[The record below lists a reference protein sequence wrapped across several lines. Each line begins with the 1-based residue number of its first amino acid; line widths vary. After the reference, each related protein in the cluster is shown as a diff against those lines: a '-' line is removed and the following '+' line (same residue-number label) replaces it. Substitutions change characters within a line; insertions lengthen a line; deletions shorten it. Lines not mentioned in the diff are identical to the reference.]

1 MGTSGVLVRTV
12 LFALWLP
19 VVVLL
24 VSLLRFGVEGIVTM
38 DAMSFVQLFVQL
50 VVFGWPS
57 GIPLTLAVLLLHRRV
72 QLVAYVCAVVLA
84 PLSVLAF
91 ILGGLFGPFVLVY
104 VLVVSLPAWV
114 ALGVVALLQSRHSS
128 AAGRAAE

>member
-19 VVVLL
+19 VVVLV
-24 VSLLRFGVEGIVTM
+24 VSLLRFGLEGMVTM
-38 DAMSFVQLFVQL
+38 DAMSLVQL

-72 QLVAYVCAVVLA
+72 QLLAYVCAVVLA
-84 PLSVLAF
+84 PFSVLAF
-91 ILGGLFGPFVLVY
+91 ILGGLFGPFVLAY

-114 ALGVVALLQSRHSS
+114 ALGIVALLQSRHSS

>member
-1 MGTSGVLVRTV
+1 MGTSGLLVRTV

-19 VVVLL
+19 VAVLV
-24 VSLLRFGVEGIVTM
+24 VSLLRFGFEGVATM
-38 DAMSFVQLFVQL
+38 GPTAFVQL
-50 VVFGWPS
+50 VVLGWPS

-72 QLVAYVCAVVLA
+72 QLPAYVCAIVLA

-104 VLVVSLPAWV
+104 AVVVSLPAWV
-114 ALGVVALLQSRHSS
+114 ALGIVALLQSRRSLAA

>member
-1 MGTSGVLVRTV
+1 MGTSRVLVRTV

-19 VVVLL
+19 VAVLV
-24 VSLLRFGVEGIVTM
+24 VSLLRFGVEGMVTM
-38 DAMSFVQLFVQL
+38 DAMSFVQL

-84 PLSVLAF
+84 PFSVLAF
-91 ILGGLFGPFVLVY
+91 ILGGLFGPFVLAY
-104 VLVVSLPAWV
+104 VLVVSLPAWI
-114 ALGVVALLQSRHSS
+114 ALGIVVLLQLRHSL
-128 AAGRAAE
+128 AAGR

>member
-1 MGTSGVLVRTV
+1 MGTSRVLVRTV

-19 VVVLL
+19 VAVLV
-24 VSLLRFGVEGIVTM
+24 VSLLRFGVEGMVTM
-38 DAMSFVQLFVQL
+38 DAMSFVQL

-84 PLSVLAF
+84 PFSVLAF
-91 ILGGLFGPFVLVY
+91 ILGGLFGPFVLAY
-104 VLVVSLPAWV
+104 VLVVSLPAWI
-114 ALGVVALLQSRHSS
+114 ALGIVVLLQSRHSL

>member
-19 VVVLL
+19 VAVLV
-24 VSLLRFGVEGIVTM
+24 VSLLRFGVEGMVTM
-38 DAMSFVQLFVQL
+38 DAMSFVQL

-84 PLSVLAF
+84 PFSVLAF
-91 ILGGLFGPFVLVY
+91 ILGGLFGPFVLAY
-104 VLVVSLPAWV
+104 VLVVSLPAWI
-114 ALGVVALLQSRHSS
+114 ALGIVVLLQLRHSL
-128 AAGRAAE
+128 AAGR

>member
-1 MGTSGVLVRTV
+1 MGTSGFAGVLVRAI

-19 VVVLL
+19 VVVLV
-24 VSLLRFGVEGIVTM
+24 VSLLRFGLEGMVTM
-38 DAMSFVQLFVQL
+38 DAMSLVQL

-72 QLVAYVCAVVLA
+72 QLLAYVCAVVLA
-84 PLSVLAF
+84 PFSVLAF
-91 ILGGLFGPFVLVY
+91 ILGGLFGPFVLAY
-104 VLVVSLPAWV
+104 ALVVSLPAWV
-114 ALGVVALLQSRHSS
+114 ALGVVALLQSRYSS

>member
-1 MGTSGVLVRTV
+1 MGTSGLLVRTV

-19 VVVLL
+19 VAVLV
-24 VSLLRFGVEGIVTM
+24 VSLLRFGFEGMVTM
-38 DAMSFVQLFVQL
+38 DATSFLQL
-50 VVFGWPS
+50 VILGWPS

-72 QLVAYVCAVVLA
+72 QLPAYVCAIVLA

-91 ILGGLFGPFVLVY
+91 ILGGLLGPLVLVY
-104 VLVVSLPAWV
+104 VLIVSLPAWV
-114 ALGVVALLQSRHSS
+114 ALGVVALLQSRRSP

>member
-1 MGTSGVLVRTV
+1 MGTSGVAGVLVRAI

-24 VSLLRFGVEGIVTM
+24 VSLLRFGVEGMVTM
-38 DAMSFVQLFVQL
+38 DATAFVQL
-50 VVFGWPS
+50 VILGWPS

-72 QLVAYVCAVVLA
+72 RLLAYVCAVVLS
-84 PLSVLAF
+84 PFSVLAF
-91 ILGGLFGPFVLVY
+91 ILGGLLGHIGVLVY
-104 VLVVSLPAWV
+104 AVVVSLPAWV
-114 ALGVVALLQSRHSS
+114 ALGIVALLQSRRSP

>member
-19 VVVLL
+19 VAVLV
-24 VSLLRFGVEGIVTM
+24 VSLLRFGVEGMVTM
-38 DAMSFVQLFVQL
+38 DAMSFVQL

-84 PLSVLAF
+84 PFSVLAF
-91 ILGGLFGPFVLVY
+91 ILGGLFGPFVLAY
-104 VLVVSLPAWV
+104 VLVVSLPAWI
-114 ALGVVALLQSRHSS
+114 ALGIVVLLQSRHSL
-128 AAGRAAE
+128 AAGR

>member
-19 VVVLL
+19 VVVLV
-24 VSLLRFGVEGIVTM
+24 VSLLRFGVEGMVTM
-38 DAMSFVQLFVQL
+38 DAMSFVQL

-84 PLSVLAF
+84 PFSVLAF
-91 ILGGLFGPFVLVY
+91 ILGGLVGPFVLAY

-114 ALGVVALLQSRHSS
+114 ALGIVALLQLRHSS

>member
-1 MGTSGVLVRTV
+1 MGTSRVLVRTV

-19 VVVLL
+19 VAVLV
-24 VSLLRFGVEGIVTM
+24 VSLLRFGVEGMVTM
-38 DAMSFVQLFVQL
+38 DAMSFVQL

-84 PLSVLAF
+84 PFSVLAF
-91 ILGGLFGPFVLVY
+91 ILGGLFGPFVLAY
-104 VLVVSLPAWV
+104 VLVVSLPAWI
-114 ALGVVALLQSRHSS
+114 ALGIVVLLQSRHSL
-128 AAGRAAE
+128 AAGR

>member
-1 MGTSGVLVRTV
+1 MGTSGFAGVLVRAI

-19 VVVLL
+19 VAVLV
-24 VSLLRFGVEGIVTM
+24 VSLLRFGFEGMVTM
-38 DAMSFVQLFVQL
+38 DATSFVQL
-50 VVFGWPS
+50 VVLGWPS

-72 QLVAYVCAVVLA
+72 QLPAYVCAVVLA

-104 VLVVSLPAWV
+104 AVVVSLPAWV
-114 ALGVVALLQSRHSS
+114 ALGIVALLQSRRSL
-128 AAGRAAE
+128 AVGRTAE